1 MKPTALT
8 RAATITIA
16 WIAFSTIGSELSATF
31 KGLLATIGGHHWVG
45 KSVVAI
51 VFFALFYFIFAKIVD
66 DEFSIKETW
75 WLLLT
80 SVLGGLA
87 ILIFYAMHA

>member
-1 MKPTALT
+1 MNTKALT

-16 WIAFSTIGSELSATF
+16 WIVFATIGSELYAVF
-31 KGLLATIGGHHWVG
+31 KGLLATIGGHHWIG
-45 KSVVAI
+45 KSVLSI
-51 VFFALFYFIFAKIVD
+51 VLFGLFYFIFAKAVD
-66 DEFSIKETW
+66 NEFSLKETW
-75 WLLLT
+75 WLLLV